1 MAARMSRPS
10 PPVVLARDWR
20 TRLAELAVFLR
31 CALLVL
37 LSLLLRDLAVAQAQ
51 PATAG
56 VARPRNVVGVGG
68 LLFDDSESK
77 SRPIGDGVYA
87 ADGLTWVYSG
97 AVEVFVGRELF
108 SAGGMPVTLELPV
121 TYLPKLRQAPQ
132 DPLFDTLD
140 LEQDAAFGAIYVVPR
155 FTGAYPRD
163 TVWQFV
169 PSVGFGVARFSG
181 ASDEQPRSEVRYP
194 YYVSLGVGARLGTR
208 WAVRVG
214 MARYGHARRE
224 WSLTAVSAAIVRRF

>member
-1 MAARMSRPS
+1 LF
-10 PPVVLARDWR
+10 LARDWR
-20 TRLAELAVFLR
+20 TRLAEVAVFIR

-37 LSLLLRDLAVAQAQ
+37 LSFLLLGGAVAQTQ

-77 SRPIGDGVYA
+77 VRPIGDGVFTGDGQTVA
-87 ADGLTWVYSG
+87 ASG
-97 AVEVFVGRELF
+97 AVEVFVGREVF

-132 DPLFDTLD
+132 DPFFEALG
-140 LEQDAAFGAIYVVPR
+140 LEQDAPFGVLYVVPR
-155 FTGAYPRD
+155 FTGRYPKD

-181 ASDEQPRSEVRYP
+181 TTDGQARSEVGYP

-214 MARYGHARRE
+214 MGRYGHARRE
-224 WSLTAVSAAIVRRF
+224 WSLTALTAGIVRRF